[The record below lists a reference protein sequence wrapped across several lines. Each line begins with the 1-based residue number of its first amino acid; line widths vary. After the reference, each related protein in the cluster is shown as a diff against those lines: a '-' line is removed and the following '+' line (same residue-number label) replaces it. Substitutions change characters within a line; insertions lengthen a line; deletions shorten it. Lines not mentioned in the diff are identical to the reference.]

1 MTRSCAYSTGPD
13 EVVDYCR
20 LYRVGCLMSIPGRN
34 IEECC
39 RSLWDY
45 LGRAV
50 KGLQGHSVI
59 ARKPFDGVTRAGG
72 GLA

>member
-1 MTRSCAYSTGPD
+1 
-13 EVVDYCR
+13 
-20 LYRVGCLMSIPGRN
+20 MSIPGRN